1 MILVSVGG
9 SAVGLCPPVL
19 DLLMAVLYNRE
30 GVPMEGRGT
39 LGSRGLGDGCLMET
53 RTDTTARRAVFWA
66 DSPFSSCFLSMYL
79 SVLCSAFITRTFSEA
94 LPCLWLSFTAGD
106 CIYRGEKRGLWYSQQ
121 IWMHLD
127 AQEWFAPAL
136 STCWYP
142 SKGFSMAPLGRM
154 PLNFCPDFSIH
165 RATTALSS

>member
-39 LGSRGLGDGCLMET
+39 LGSRGLEDGWLMET

-66 DSPFSSCFLSMYL
+66 DSPFSSCFLSLYL

-121 IWMHLD
+121 IWMQPRCPRVVRSCSLYLLI
-127 AQEWFAPAL
+127 PL
-136 STCWYP
+136 
-142 SKGFSMAPLGRM
+142 KGFLHGSLRKNAFKL
-154 PLNFCPDFSIH
+154 
-165 RATTALSS
+165 LSWFLHP